1 MLLCM
6 RTTLDLND
14 ELLRQAKERAL
25 KEGRPLRA
33 VVEDALRGHLKPRP
47 ASGFRLKWTPP
58 VKGRI
63 RPGIS
68 LSDRSRL
75 LDILDGLE

>member
-1 MLLCM
+1 M

-14 ELLRQAKERAL
+14 ELLRRAKELAS
-25 KEGRPLRA
+25 KEGQPLRA
-33 VVEDALRGHLKPRP
+33 VVEDALRRHLNPRP
-47 ASGFRLKWTPP
+47 ASSFRLKWSPA
-58 VKGRI
+58 VKGRV
-63 RPGIS
+63 RPGIN